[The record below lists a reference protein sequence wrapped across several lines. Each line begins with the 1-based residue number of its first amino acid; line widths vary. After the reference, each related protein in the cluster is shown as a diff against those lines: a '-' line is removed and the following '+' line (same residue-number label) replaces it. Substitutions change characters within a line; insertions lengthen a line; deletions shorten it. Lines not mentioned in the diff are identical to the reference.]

1 MYYGKHVRIGNQN
14 LQIRQVIPMERGLQ
28 TRNVL
33 MGERSPDGA
42 SLKFEDEN
50 LNTNYLISS
59 INKALP
65 GSTEL
70 DSKSY
75 LKSL

>member
-1 MYYGKHVRIGNQN
+1 
-14 LQIRQVIPMERGLQ
+14 MERGLQ

-50 LNTNYLISS
+50 LNTNYLISL

-70 DSKSY
+70 DSESY
-75 LKSL
+75 LKSLTKFSRKLLFGNKNHNLSD